1 MRITSVIRGRVT
13 AAVLL
18 VLVAVVFWIRS
29 DVFFNIARAVFG
41 GGAARISADAV
52 RRIEREVYF
61 SGHRNLA
68 VVFYLADD
76 AARRL
81 RDGAVGVGGAG
92 WLEPDFK
99 RLASLPTNSKV
110 IFVSGSGTYHHHT
123 LRFISEISRR
133 PGVLY
138 LIDAHSDARPSGRS
152 DCGSWV
158 GSFDGDIV
166 FLGGYFGLTRETMRW
181 LDPALLASGRLKVY
195 AAPNV
200 AVRRGYV
207 KINIKS
213 AGSAETLG
221 RIVADFRADRVAG
234 FFGKP
239 GAWVRWKTT
248 DDFLQSSAKTSRDSS
263 RVVHLSIDLDVL
275 SARHIDTGWGNGEL
289 NPADVVALARA
300 ISRRESLLSADI
312 CGWSGDGKSAPAAF
326 KEVFRA
332 LVKEMSSHRGAK

>member
-1 MRITSVIRGRVT
+1 MILPYIIRGRIT
-13 AAVLL
+13 AAVLF

-29 DVFFNIARAVFG
+29 DVFFNIGRAVFG
-41 GGAARISADAV
+41 GGAMASPDAV
-52 RRIEREVYF
+52 RPIEREVYF
-61 SGHRNLA
+61 SGPRNLA
-68 VVFYLADD
+68 VVFYLVDD
-76 AARRL
+76 AARRV
-81 RDGAVGVGGAG
+81 RDEAVDRRGG
-92 WLEPDFK
+92 WLGPDFK
-99 RLASLPTNSKV
+99 RLASLPANSSA

-123 LRFISEISRR
+123 LRFISELKRR

-158 GSFDGDIV
+158 SSFDGDII

-181 LDPALLASGRLKVY
+181 LDPSLLASGRLRVY
-195 AAPNV
+195 AEPNV
-200 AVRRGYV
+200 AARRGYV

-248 DDFLQSSAKTSRDSS
+248 DDFLQSSAKAARDGS

-275 SARHIDTGWGNGEL
+275 SARHIDTGWGNGGL

-300 ISRRESLLSADI
+300 VSRREPLLSADI
-312 CGWSGDGKSAPAAF
+312 CGWSGAGKSAPAAF

-332 LVKEMSSHRGAK
+332 LVKGMSYRRGLK